1 MKKFFAII
9 LSLVF
14 ITCFS
19 CVTAYAATQAS
30 DYLLAYEATLFTG
43 RNRNELQIQF
53 DTYALDSMSSLGIS
67 QIKVYKDNGSYVK
80 TITGTKTNGLLS
92 SGYGYS
98 GAYTIKATAGE
109 HYYLELTFIARD
121 SSGSDYKTYT
131 TNTAMA
137 AA

>member
-67 QIKVYKDNGSYVK
+67 QI
-80 TITGTKTNGLLS
+80 I
-92 SGYGYS
+92 
-98 GAYTIKATAGE
+98 
-109 HYYLELTFIARD
+109 
-121 SSGSDYKTYT
+121 
-131 TNTAMA
+131 
-137 AA
+137 